1 MVMGGCDYAM
11 HLDMNPYHTG
21 FLFAAI
27 DDFVGKKYRSQL
39 LTPSMS
45 IPIDRYIQYSPK
57 DFFYVLVHDAVPPA
71 VPGATA
77 WQPDGGT
84 QPPPS
89 WMPGVWR
96 AQADARVELLDVE
109 PGRATWR
116 VRAGSREA
124 IASNPLRAL
133 VGGEAQRVLLAL
145 GAGIAPERAPRGL
158 ATDGRLSVPV
168 HAGGDEGALVV
179 SPEGKLALVRAADAE
194 AVEAHADMLEL
205 PIALWD
211 GKAVAGAERA
221 LESRAAIG
229 TTPSGRVVIA
239 RGAFTSGGPL
249 AEALAKAGC
258 DKALLLDRG
267 ARADATIDRAGSS
280 SPPRG
285 AYDQSVVYAI
295 ATPLRPRAFRFDPS
309 SLVAQGAGSK

>member
-1 MVMGGCDYAM
+1 
-11 HLDMNPYHTG
+11 
-21 FLFAAI
+21 
-27 DDFVGKKYRSQL
+27 
-39 LTPSMS
+39 
-45 IPIDRYIQYSPK
+45 
-57 DFFYVLVHDAVPPA
+57 
-71 VPGATA
+71 
-77 WQPDGGT
+77 
-84 QPPPS
+84 
-89 WMPGVWR
+89 
-96 AQADARVELLDVE
+96 
-109 PGRATWR
+109 
-116 VRAGSREA
+116 
-124 IASNPLRAL
+124 
-133 VGGEAQRVLLAL
+133 
-145 GAGIAPERAPRGL
+145 
-158 ATDGRLSVPV
+158 V